1 MIAALVL
8 ALAAVALPAAQ
19 QQPRTLEPTALE
31 DLIAML
37 DAAYALLK
45 DAPR

>member
-1 MIAALVL
+1 LTAALVL
-8 ALAAVALPAAQ
+8 ALAAVALPAAL
-19 QQPRTLEPTALE
+19 QQPRTLEPTPLE

-37 DAAYALLK
+37 DTATGLLR